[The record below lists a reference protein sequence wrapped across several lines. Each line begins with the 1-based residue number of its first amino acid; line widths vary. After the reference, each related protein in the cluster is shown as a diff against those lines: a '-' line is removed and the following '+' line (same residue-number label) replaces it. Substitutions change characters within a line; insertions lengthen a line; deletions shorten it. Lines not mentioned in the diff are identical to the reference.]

1 MGLIDRQ
8 ALVSRLC
15 PPLDPTLAG
24 QLVEQFVEMERRY
37 IQRDWKPAEL
47 DGGMFCEALAR
58 CLYHRD
64 SGNLSLDRDFSQC
77 LSYLENDQV
86 QHAIDPRSDALHLAR
101 ILRSI
106 YKFRSARG
114 VAHLSATYSAN
125 QMDSRLIAETVRW
138 SMNEALRIFA
148 ANDRGEQSRED
159 IARTVRELLR
169 FEVPCIARYG
179 DTLLIQRAD
188 LTAEEEVLVLLHH
201 GGEEGVPRREI
212 SRTLR
217 FFSSSTVSGAV
228 TKLEGLRQIAVLPG
242 ERWCLTD
249 LGAKRVREDL
259 ANKLLAV

>member
-1 MGLIDRQ
+1 MSLPDRQ
-8 ALVSRLC
+8 ALVARLC
-15 PPLDPTLAG
+15 PPLDPALAG
-24 QLVEQFVEMERRY
+24 HLVEQFVEMERRY

-58 CLYHRD
+58 CLYHHD
-64 SGNLSLDRDFSQC
+64 SGNLSREREFSAC

-86 QHAIDPRSDALHLAR
+86 QHAIDPRADALHLAR

-138 SMNEALRIFA
+138 AMNEALRIFA
-148 ANDRGEQSRED
+148 AKGRDEQSREE

-169 FEVPCIARYG
+169 FEVPCIAKYG
-179 DTLLIQRAD
+179 DTLLIQRTD
-188 LTAEEEVLVLLHH
+188 LTAEEEVLLLLHY
-201 GGEEGVPRREI
+201 GDESGVQRREI
-212 SRTLR
+212 TR
-217 FFSSSTVSGAV
+217 TVSSYDPSTISRV
-228 TKLEGLRQIAVLPG
+228 LTKLRELRQAVPLPG

-249 LGAKRVREDL
+249 LGAKRVRVQL
-259 ANKLLAV
+259 ADKLLAM